1 MPSWQEALAAI
12 EGLKRLLRF
21 DAGFAQWFDRSPAG
35 AKRSFGLMLPLLPC
49 FLIRFFVGANLRPE
63 LEPFHVFGTAAVAYA
78 LGWVMFPLLLIV
90 IGRAIER
97 ENQAIGA
104 ITIYNWFGAAFT
116 LVLTGLHLIAS
127 AGILSDSLLILMN
140 ILVLASLVFE
150 AYALRVVIGVGY
162 GGAILLTALDFILS
176 WSLSILLLLPLYQP
190 VGV

>member
-21 DAGFAQWFDRSPAG
+21 DPGFAQWFDRSATG

-49 FLIRFFVGANLRPE
+49 FLIRFFVGADLRPE
-63 LEPFHVFGTAAVAYA
+63 LDPLHVFGAAAVAYV
-78 LGWVMFPLLLIV
+78 LSWVMFPLLLIV

-104 ITIYNWFGAAFT
+104 ITFYNWFGAAFT
-116 LVLTGLHLIAS
+116 LVLTALHLIAS
-127 AGILSDSLLILMN
+127 AGIFSESLLVLTN

-150 AYALRVVIGVGY
+150 AFALRVVMGIGY
-162 GGAILLTALDFILS
+162 GGAILLTVLDFILN
-176 WSLSILLLLPLYQP
+176 WSLSVLLLMPLYQP
-190 VGV
+190 IAT